1 MAVAQCWRAMR
12 VTLKEA
18 HHEAES
24 GSILWGSAAPHPAAA
39 AATRTTSTFG
49 SGQEDELISLES
61 LVPEATSCYI
71 AAIEC
76 YSRAGKHAIAGSLY
90 SELAS
95 HHLDV
100 GMVGQAAV
108 FFEKS
113 AELAEL
119 ESPQVKP

>member
-1 MAVAQCWRAMR
+1 MR
-12 VTLKEA
+12 VPLKEA

-24 GSILWGSAAPHPAAA
+24 GSILWGSAAPHP
-39 AATRTTSTFG
+39 TTTGTSG
-49 SGQEDELISLES
+49 SGAEEELISLEG

-76 YSRAGKHAIAGSLY
+76 YSRAGKHAIACSLY

-95 HHLDV
+95 HHLEV

-119 ESPQVKP
+119 ESPQVNCTRSPRHYKI